1 MLQYDLK
8 IFWHKWL
15 FAWKINIPSVG
26 FDKLW
31 DKIKKSTLP
40 ASKLSRALW
49 RRGGSLRASFPPRR
63 QSAPKTSS
71 LYQELSWFY
80 VLSCLLML
88 KMTMFFC
95 AELFDNVVS
104 CFLI

>member
-31 DKIKKSTLP
+31 DKIKNL
-40 ASKLSRALW
+40 RC
-49 RRGGSLRASFPPRR
+49 LRASSPGRSGGGVGACEQAFRPAAKAPPKRHHFIKSYR
-63 QSAPKTSS
+63 GFT
-71 LYQELSWFY
+71 FY
-80 VLSCLLML
+80 RVC
-88 KMTMFFC
+88 
-95 AELFDNVVS
+95 
-104 CFLI
+104 